1 MSAATVAELPVLAPG
16 VEIAPGYDVLAHV
29 SRGSAL
35 DVYEVFSHAMLC
47 SAVAK
52 TVRPDRADVVRV
64 RDRLLLEGRLL
75 GSLAHPHLPRAF
87 ATFEQPVPVV
97 VLETIVGLDL
107 DRIIAERSRRLPAA
121 DLAHLGR
128 HLCSALHYLHG
139 AGYLHLDVRPANVVA
154 DAGIATLIDLSIAR
168 PPGEVRRG
176 YGTREYL
183 APEQARGSEVTPATD
198 VWGLGA
204 TLYSAATG
212 AAPFAPDGDADT
224 RSWRAGDYLQLT
236 RPAAAIASHGRRL
249 PAGLVALIGDCLSPD
264 PAARPSVL
272 AVHERLGDVL
282 AEDPQELENTAGL
295 SPPSGPRPAHDQ
307 A

>member
-1 MSAATVAELPVLAPG
+1 MTTLAGPAVAVAVLAPG
-16 VEIAPGYDVLAHV
+16 TEIAPGYDVVAHV

-52 TVRPDRADVVRV
+52 TVRPDRVGVTRV

-87 ATFEQPVPVV
+87 ATYEHPVPVV

-107 DRIIAERSRRLPAA
+107 DAIIAGRSRRLPAA

-168 PPGEVRRG
+168 PPGEVGRG
-176 YGTREYL
+176 FGTREYL
-183 APEQARGSEVTPATD
+183 APEQARGGEVTAATD

-204 TLYSAATG
+204 TLYAAATG
-212 AAPFAPDGDADT
+212 TAPFAAVGAADT
-224 RSWRAGDYLQLT
+224 RAWRAGDYLQLT
-236 RPAAAIASHGRRL
+236 RPAASLATRGRRL
-249 PAGLVALIGDCLSPD
+249 PAGLAAVISGCLSPD
-264 PAARPSVL
+264 PADRPSVL
-272 AVHERLGDVL
+272 EVHRRLGEVL
-282 AEDPQELENTAGL
+282 DEAAPG
-295 SPPSGPRPAHDQ
+295 
-307 A
+307 